1 MAKPPSLAEDGPGAA
16 RAASVAPELS
26 LAPAPLTTP
35 QHALEGLRGAIIA
48 GALRPGARVPQED
61 VAAQLGV
68 SVASVREALTVLEQ
82 EGQMTYRP
90 RRGYF
95 VTELRVADLEEIYDL
110 RRVLESRAVRIA
122 LPLLDAAAEQRMR
135 DAALACVD
143 AVDES
148 NISAELE
155 ANRRFHFSLL
165 EIPDQPHSMRVI
177 RLLWDS
183 TEPYRA
189 LYYNSAQERRRSIDA
204 HDRILGAVASRDA
217 EWVIAELDDH
227 RGRALDVLRSI
238 LVEPESGES

>member
-1 MAKPPSLAEDGPGAA
+1 MSAA
-16 RAASVAPELS
+16 DAPKAPTRFGKAAPRLS
-26 LAPAPLTTP
+26 LAGAPLTTP
-35 QHALEGLRGAIIA
+35 QHALEGLRRAIVS
-48 GALRPGARVPQED
+48 GKLRPGSRVPQED

-82 EGQMTYRP
+82 EGQVTYRP

-95 VTELRVADLEEIYDL
+95 VTELRAADLEEIYDL
-110 RRVLESRAVRIA
+110 RRVLETRAVRIA
-122 LPLLDAAAEQRMR
+122 LPLLDDAVEERMR

-143 AVDES
+143 AADEP

-155 ANRRFHFSLL
+155 ANRRFHFSLF

-177 RLLWDS
+177 RFLWDS

-204 HDRILGAVASRDA
+204 HDRILGAVADRDVKR
-217 EWVIAELDDH
+217 VIAELDDH
-227 RGRALDVLRSI
+227 RERALEVLRGI
-238 LVEPESGES
+238 LIEPESDGEECV